1 MHDKK
6 NFISN
11 LFENL
16 KTRSAGKTGALIAF
30 ILALLLMIFGFWKTL
45 FILILTLVGYYLGVR
60 YFSDDEA
67 IKKILDKLFPPGRFR

>member
-1 MHDKK
+1 
-6 NFISN
+6 
-11 LFENL
+11 
-16 KTRSAGKTGALIAF
+16 
-30 ILALLLMIFGFWKTL
+30 MIFGFWKTL